1 MRILIASSLP
11 ENDLTMMQEQIP
23 EKMWLDDLK
32 KDDGLNILVM
42 FMDKKLGKINL
53 EDNLQKSE
61 EFKNYRREQD
71 QKIGESIWIL
81 KTEI

>member
-32 KDDGLNILVM
+32 KDDGLNIL
-42 FMDKKLGKINL
+42 G
-53 EDNLQKSE
+53 
-61 EFKNYRREQD
+61 
-71 QKIGESIWIL
+71 
-81 KTEI
+81 